1 MGKSQGTSLHRYCC
15 VLNVK
20 TFLWGGHFAFFGN
33 HAWIWFILLSNVKF
47 APSFFSYLV
56 KGIGNNVD
64 KANSKD
70 ISKDE

>member
-1 MGKSQGTSLHRYCC
+1 MWKLYYEMATLHFSVTMHEFNLFY
-15 VLNVK
+15 
-20 TFLWGGHFAFFGN
+20 FQ
-33 HAWIWFILLSNVKF
+33 NVKF
-47 APSFFSYLV
+47 APSYLV